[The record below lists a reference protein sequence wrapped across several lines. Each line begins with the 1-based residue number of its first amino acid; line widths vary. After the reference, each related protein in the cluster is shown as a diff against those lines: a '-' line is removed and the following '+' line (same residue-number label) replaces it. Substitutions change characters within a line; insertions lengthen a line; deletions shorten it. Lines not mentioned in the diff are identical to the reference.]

1 MATNQLPE
9 KTHTIRPMSFA
20 EILAELRQERPPFP
34 QPPPGE
40 PLTMAQIAERYPAQW
55 VVLAEI
61 DWYEDGSGEF
71 RSAHVVS
78 AHGDDYAGAVKQ
90 VSAAMENYAMVAHRH
105 TNHYRVTI
113 KRS

>member
-1 MATNQLPE
+1 MA
-9 KTHTIRPMSFA
+9 R
-20 EILAELRQERPPFP
+20 
-34 QPPPGE
+34 
-40 PLTMAQIAERYPAQW
+40 IAERYPTQW

-61 DWYEDGSGEF
+61 DWYENGGLRF
-71 RSAHVVS
+71 HSAHVVS
-78 AHGDDYAGAVKQ
+78 AHGSDYVGALKQ